1 MTAGSYDFRLVA
13 LSLVIAICASYTA
26 LDLAGRV
33 TPARGR
39 ARVIWLIG
47 GAAAMGL
54 GIWSMRY
61 MGMLAFGIAMIAI
74 MILGLAILS
83 SLVDRRY
90 SAQTLALASAEQRY
104 RLLFERSLAGVIR
117 TTLDARILDCNH
129 ACARI
134 LGYASREE
142 LIASPVTN
150 RYVHREDQDVFLA
163 RLKEEKNL
171 THYEH
176 CLRRKDGS
184 PVWVLGSAHLVEA
197 QNGAPAVREET
208 LIDITE
214 RKKAEEIFRTSSVP
228 TLVEQKQL
236 VIGSEIFVTLSDLC
250 K

>member
-90 SAQTLALASAEQRY
+90 SAQTLALA
-104 RLLFERSLAGVIR
+104 
-117 TTLDARILDCNH
+117 
-129 ACARI
+129 
-134 LGYASREE
+134 
-142 LIASPVTN
+142 
-150 RYVHREDQDVFLA
+150 
-163 RLKEEKNL
+163 
-171 THYEH
+171 
-176 CLRRKDGS
+176 
-184 PVWVLGSAHLVEA
+184 
-197 QNGAPAVREET
+197 
-208 LIDITE
+208 
-214 RKKAEEIFRTSSVP
+214 
-228 TLVEQKQL
+228 
-236 VIGSEIFVTLSDLC
+236 
-250 K
+250 